1 MDSVVTE
8 DRSGADDRF
17 DTARITAAVDALAEK
32 HAGREDVFRSALAQL
47 LKAEMIEAR
56 ATAQAVLLKDR
67 HGRRCAERLCFMQ
80 DEIIRILYSAA
91 TRHLYRSHVP
101 SGAERMAVV
110 ATGGYGR
117 GLMAPESDI
126 DLLFI
131 LPYKQTAWGEQV
143 AEAILYCL
151 WDMGLKVGHATR
163 SVDECIRQA
172 RGDMTIRTAILET
185 RFLTGDQPLYDEL
198 VARFDKDVVQGTA
211 SEFVTAKLAEREERH
226 RRAGQSR
233 YLVEPNVKDG
243 KGGLRDLHT
252 LFWIAK
258 YVYRVRETDELVE
271 RGVFDAQEYRT
282 FRRCADFL
290 WSVRCNL
297 HFVSGRA
304 EERLSF
310 DMQREIAVRL
320 GYTSHPGMQ
329 DVERFMK
336 HYFLVAKDVGDL
348 TAILCAK
355 LEDEQAKPAPVLS
368 RMVARLRPSAQRRRV
383 PDSDDFIIDNN
394 RINLAAP
401 DVFKH
406 DPVNLIRIFRLAQ
419 KNNLAF
425 HPDAMRTVT
434 RSLKL
439 INTQLRENPEANR
452 LFMEILTSDN
462 AEIVLRRMNETG
474 VLGHFIRAFGKIVS
488 MMQFNMY
495 HHYTVDEHLIRC
507 VGYLQEIERGGND
520 EFVVASDLFRKIQPE
535 HRAVIYITTLLH
547 DIAKGRPEDHSIA
560 GAKVARRLCPRL
572 GFNAAD
578 TELVAWL
585 IEEHLTMSTVA
596 QSRDLSDRKTIEN
609 FAAVVQS
616 VEQMKLLTI
625 LTTADI
631 RGVGP
636 GVWNGWKAQ
645 LLRTLYYE
653 TEPVLTGGFSE
664 VNRAQRIA
672 VAQREFRAA
681 FTEWPEAELNAYI
694 GRHYPAY
701 WLKVDLQRKIRQAR
715 FIRAS
720 EQAGHKLAINVGF
733 DEARGVT
740 ELTILA
746 TDHPWLLSIIAG
758 ACASAGANI
767 VDAQIYTTTDGRALD
782 TIAISREYDRDE
794 DEGRRATRIGE
805 MIEQVLEG
813 KLRLPEVVA
822 RKARQPRQGARF
834 RGRAGSHHQQP
845 VVGPLHRDRGLRPRP
860 PRPAVSADDRDL
872 EAQPQHCLR
881 PCRDLRRTRPRRVL
895 RHRPARRPDQRA
907 DPAGRDQERAD
918 SSARQRRQRRAAG
931 GVDALA
937 CHGQAPRAIAISTS
951 IDTTARSAGG
961 SSTPRPI
968 SLIIDFSGILDHPPA
983 RVMTTEHALAAM
995 GFASLYPSYDRRARL
1010 RYGSSPA
1017 VGLAT
1022 VGRATARCL
1031 R

>member
-1 MDSVVTE
+1 MDSVTTE
-8 DRSGADDRF
+8 HKAEVDDRF

-32 HAGREDVFRSALAQL
+32 HQGREDAFRTAMAQL
-47 LKAEMIEAR
+47 LKAELIAAR
-56 ATAQAVLLKDR
+56 AAAQEILLKDR
-67 HGRRCAERLCFMQ
+67 HGRRCAERLCHVQ

-91 TRHLYRSHVP
+91 TRHLYRSPIP

-163 SVDECIRQA
+163 SVDESIRQA

-185 RFLTGDQPLYDEL
+185 RFLTGDKPLYEEL
-198 VARFDKDVVQGTA
+198 VARFDKEVVQGTA

-226 RRAGQSR
+226 RRGGQSR

-243 KGGLRDLHT
+243 KGALRDLHT

-258 YVYRVRETDELVE
+258 YVYRVRDTGELVE
-271 RGVFDAQEYRT
+271 RGVFDAQEYRS

-297 HFVSGRA
+297 HFYSGRA

-310 DMQREIAVRL
+310 DLQREIAVRL

-336 HYFLVAKDVGDL
+336 HYFLVAKEVGNL

-355 LEDEQAKPAPVLS
+355 LEDQQAKPVPVLS
-368 RMVARLRPSAQRRRV
+368 RMMARLRPTAVKRRV
-383 PDSDDFIIDNN
+383 PDSDDFIVDNN
-394 RINLAAP
+394 RINVAAP

-425 HPDAMRTVT
+425 HPDAMRDVT
-434 RSLKL
+434 RSLGL
-439 INTQLRENPEANR
+439 INAQLRENPEGNR
-452 LFMEILTSDN
+452 LFMEILTSEN

-507 VGYLQEIERGGND
+507 IGFLQDIERGGIE
-520 EFVVASDLFRKIQPE
+520 EFALASDLMRKSRPE
-535 HRAVIYITTLLH
+535 HRSVIYIATLLH
-547 DIAKGRPEDHSIA
+547 DVAKGRPEDHSIA

-572 GFNAAD
+572 GFSPAD

-645 LLRTLYYE
+645 LLRSLYYE

-664 VNRAQRIA
+664 VDRGKRLAA
-672 VAQREFRAA
+672 AHAEFRKA
-681 FTEWPEAELNAYI
+681 FAEWPTDELDAYI

-701 WLKVDLQRKIRQAR
+701 WLKVELPRKIRHAR
-715 FIRAS
+715 FVRSS

-733 DEARGVT
+733 DEVRGVT
-740 ELTILA
+740 ELTIFA
-746 TDHPWLLSIIAG
+746 ADHPWLLSIIAG

-782 TIAISREYDRDE
+782 TISISREYDRDE

-805 MIEQVLEG
+805 MIEDVLEG

-822 RKARQPRQGARF
+822 RRTVRSKARPF
-834 RGRAGSHHQQP
+834 
-845 VVGPLHRDRGLRPRP
+845 VVEPEVTINNQWSDRYTVIEVSGLDRPGLLYELTT
-860 PRPAVSADDRDL
+860 AISKLNLNIASAHV
-872 EAQPQHCLR
+872 A
-881 PCRDLRRTRPRRVL
+881 TF
-895 RHRPARRPDQRA
+895 
-907 DPAGRDQERAD
+907 GERARD
-918 SSARQRRQRRAAG
+918 VFYVTDLLGAQINAPTRQAAIKSALTHVMAGEKAVQPAA
-931 GVDALA
+931 
-937 CHGQAPRAIAISTS
+937 
-951 IDTTARSAGG
+951 
-961 SSTPRPI
+961 
-968 SLIIDFSGILDHPPA
+968 
-983 RVMTTEHALAAM
+983 
-995 GFASLYPSYDRRARL
+995 
-1010 RYGSSPA
+1010 
-1017 VGLAT
+1017 
-1022 VGRATARCL
+1022 
-1031 R
+1031 

>member
-1 MDSVVTE
+1 MDTQTRPAE
-8 DRSGADDRF
+8 KAF
-17 DTARITAAVDALAEK
+17 DSARITAAIDALAQE
-32 HAGREDVFRSALAQL
+32 HSGREDVFRAAMAKL
-47 LKAEMIEAR
+47 LKAELIAAR
-56 ATAQAVLLKDR
+56 NKVQAVLLKDR
-67 HGRRCAERLCFMQ
+67 HGRRCAERLCFVQ
-80 DEIIRILYSAA
+80 DEIIRILFAAA
-91 TRHLYRSHVP
+91 TRHLYRSQIR

-163 SVDECIRQA
+163 SVDESIRQA

-185 RFLTGDQPLYDEL
+185 RFLTGDQPLYNEL
-198 VARFDKDVVQGTA
+198 VARFDKEVVQGTA
-211 SEFVTAKLAEREERH
+211 AEFVTAKLAEREERL
-226 RRAGQSR
+226 RRVGQSR

-258 YVYRVRETDELVE
+258 YVYRVRETDELLE

-297 HFVSGRA
+297 HFFAGRA

-310 DMQREIAVRL
+310 DMQREIAIRL

-355 LEDEQAKPAPVLS
+355 LENEQAKPVPVLS
-368 RMVARLRPSAQRRRV
+368 RMMARLRPSAVRRRL
-383 PDSDDFIIDNN
+383 PESDDFIVDHN

-401 DVFKH
+401 DVLKQ

-419 KNNLAF
+419 KHNLAF

-439 INTQLRENPEANR
+439 VNTELRNNPEANR
-452 LFMEILTSDN
+452 LFMEILTSND
-462 AEIVLRRMNETG
+462 AEVVLRRMNETG
-474 VLGHFIRAFGKIVS
+474 VLGNFIRAFGKIVS

-507 VGYLQEIERGGND
+507 IGFLQEIERGSNE
-520 EFVVASDLFRKIQPE
+520 EFVLASDLMRKIRPE
-535 HRAVIYITTLLH
+535 HRALLYIATLLH

-560 GAKVARRLCPRL
+560 GARVARRLCPRL
-572 GFNAAD
+572 GFSTGD

-672 VAQREFRAA
+672 LAQAEFRAA
-681 FTEWPEAELNAYI
+681 FADWSEGELNAYVA
-694 GRHYPAY
+694 RQYPAY
-701 WLKVDLQRKIRQAR
+701 WLKVELPRKIRHAR
-715 FIRAS
+715 FLRAS

-740 ELTILA
+740 ELTIFA
-746 TDHPWLLSIIAG
+746 MDHPWLLSIIAG

-782 TIAISREYDRDE
+782 TIAITREYDRDD
-794 DEGRRATRIGE
+794 DEARRATRIGD
-805 MIEQVLEG
+805 MIEAVLEG
-813 KLRLPEVVA
+813 KLRLPEAVA
-822 RKARQPRQGARF
+822 
-834 RGRAGSHHQQP
+834 
-845 VVGPLHRDRGLRPRP
+845 
-860 PRPAVSADDRDL
+860 
-872 EAQPQHCLR
+872 
-881 PCRDLRRTRPRRVL
+881 
-895 RHRPARRPDQRA
+895 
-907 DPAGRDQERAD
+907 
-918 SSARQRRQRRAAG
+918 RRAAVRG
-931 GVDALA
+931 KARPFVVEPEVTVNNQWSDRYTVIEVSGLDRPGLLYELTT
-937 CHGQAPRAIAISTS
+937 AISKLNLNIASAHVATFGERARDVFYVTDLLGAQ
-951 IDTTARSAGG
+951 ITAPTRQAAIRSA
-961 SSTPRPI
+961 
-968 SLIIDFSGILDHPPA
+968 LLHL
-983 RVMTTEHALAAM
+983 LANEQA
-995 GFASLYPSYDRRARL
+995 AA
-1010 RYGSSPA
+1010 
-1017 VGLAT
+1017 
-1022 VGRATARCL
+1022 
-1031 R
+1031 

>member
-1 MDSVVTE
+1 MTALSLSDIGVGMDIVVAAMRPE
-8 DRSGADDRF
+8 ADERF
-17 DTARITAAVDALAEK
+17 DSERISAAVDALAAK
-32 HAGREDVFRSALAQL
+32 HVGHEDVFRAAVAQL
-47 LKAEMIEAR
+47 FKAELIAAR
-56 ATAQAVLLKDR
+56 ATAQQVLLRDR
-67 HGRRCAERLCFMQ
+67 HGRRCAERLCFVQ
-80 DEIIRILYSAA
+80 DEIIRILFSAA
-91 TRHLYRSHVP
+91 TRHLYYAPVP

-163 SVDECIRQA
+163 SVDESIRQA

-185 RFLTGDQPLYDEL
+185 RFLAGDRPLYDEL
-198 VARFDKDVVQGTA
+198 VSRFDTEVVQGTA
-211 SEFVTAKLAEREERH
+211 AEFVTAKLAEREERH

-258 YVYRVRETDELVE
+258 YVYRVREADELLD

-290 WSVRCNL
+290 WSVRCNI
-297 HFVSGRA
+297 HFFSGRA

-310 DMQREIAVRL
+310 DMQREIAIRL

-355 LEDEQAKPAPVLS
+355 LEDQQAKPAPVLS
-368 RMVARLRPSAQRRRV
+368 RMMARLRPGMNHRRV
-383 PDSDDFIIDNN
+383 PDSDDFIVDNN

-439 INTQLRENPEANR
+439 VNTGLRENPEANR
-452 LFMEILTSDN
+452 LFMEILTSN
-462 AEIVLRRMNETG
+462 GAETVLRRMNETG
-474 VLGHFIRAFGKIVS
+474 VLGRFIRSFGKIVS

-495 HHYTVDEHLIRC
+495 HHYTVDEHLLRC

-520 EFVVASDLFRKIQPE
+520 EFVVASDLMRKIRPE
-535 HRAVIYITTLLH
+535 HRPVIYITTLLH

-572 GFNAAD
+572 GFNSAD

-585 IEEHLTMSTVA
+585 IEQHLVMSTVA

-653 TEPVLTGGFSE
+653 TEPALTGGFSE
-664 VNRAQRIA
+664 VNRARRISA
-672 VAQREFRAA
+672 AQAEFRAA
-681 FTEWPEAELNAYI
+681 FTEWPAQELETYI
-694 GRHYPAY
+694 SRHYPAY
-701 WLKVDLQRKIRQAR
+701 WLKVELPRKIRQAR

-720 EQAGHKLAINVGF
+720 EQAGHRLAINVGF
-733 DEARGVT
+733 DESRGVT
-740 ELTILA
+740 ELTLLVI
-746 TDHPWLLSIIAG
+746 DHPWLLSIIAG

-794 DEGRRATRIGE
+794 DEARRATRIGE
-805 MIEQVLEG
+805 MIEDVLEG
-813 KLRLPEVVA
+813 KLRLPDVVA
-822 RKARQPRQGARF
+822 RRAAKG
-834 RGRAGSHHQQP
+834 GRARP
-845 VVGPLHRDRGLRPRP
+845 FVVEPEVVINNQWSDRYTVIEVSGLDRPGLLYELTT
-860 PRPAVSADDRDL
+860 AISKLNLNIASAHV
-872 EAQPQHCLR
+872 A
-881 PCRDLRRTRPRRVL
+881 TF
-895 RHRPARRPDQRA
+895 
-907 DPAGRDQERAD
+907 GERARD
-918 SSARQRRQRRAAG
+918 VFYVTDLLGAQINAPTRQAAIKSALLHL
-931 GVDALA
+931 LA
-937 CHGQAPRAIAISTS
+937 NEGA
-951 IDTTARSAGG
+951 
-961 SSTPRPI
+961 
-968 SLIIDFSGILDHPPA
+968 
-983 RVMTTEHALAAM
+983 AAM
-995 GFASLYPSYDRRARL
+995 
-1010 RYGSSPA
+1010 PA
-1017 VGLAT
+1017 A
-1022 VGRATARCL
+1022 
-1031 R
+1031 